1 MKKCEENAQ
10 LHAQYELAKEM
21 LLKNEK
27 EMQLQHKINE
37 QKLQMIKEEAQIEI
51 DMVQSL
57 RKDLEIKERDLKNLT
72 ISFKVNICFLLI
84 YF

>member
-1 MKKCEENAQ
+1 MKKCEENDQ

-27 EMQLQHKINE
+27 EMQSQQNTYE
-37 QKLQMIKEEAQIEI
+37 QKLQKVREEARMEI

-57 RKDLEIKERDLKNLT
+57 RKDLDTKERDLKNLT
-72 ISFKVNICFLLI
+72 ISLKVCTLLN
-84 YF
+84 